1 MWVVYIMMML
11 LCTIVKT
18 QKQSKCPSTE
28 EWIKEDMGCIH
39 RESERARARERER
52 EREREK
58 GILLSC

>member
-1 MWVVYIMMML
+1 ML

-39 RESERARARERER
+39 REREREN
-52 EREREK
+52 